1 MKRIETEIWEPC
13 PDKKGMVRSV
23 GMRKVKEVFEE
34 LCEILND
41 ASLMPDES
49 FSLCSEFSHDG
60 DVEFPN
66 MSDLFCYAEWGTPN
80 GIYLIADMLIFDE
93 RSKKHNMVHFIT
105 GKTLEV
111 SEHAFD
117 RMQYIAGY
125 IYRLFMGNG
134 VDHSRYMLIREGTQ
148 EKNLEYVVEKT
159 TVEFTAWLK
168 QKLYVGRGE
177 PNDYA
182 EELSKKAKII
192 YNIANKRHCFEEREL
207 KELVGQENILD
218 MLYQQGMTAENNEE

>member
-1 MKRIETEIWEPC
+1 
-13 PDKKGMVRSV
+13 
-23 GMRKVKEVFEE
+23 
-34 LCEILND
+34 
-41 ASLMPDES
+41 
-49 FSLCSEFSHDG
+49 
-60 DVEFPN
+60 
-66 MSDLFCYAEWGTPN
+66 
-80 GIYLIADMLIFDE
+80 MLIYDE

-134 VDHSRYMLIREGTQ
+134 VDHSRYMLVRKGTQ

-159 TVEFTAWLK
+159 TIEFTAWLK
-168 QKLYVGRGE
+168 QKLYVSRGE

-207 KELVGQENILD
+207 KELVGQENILH